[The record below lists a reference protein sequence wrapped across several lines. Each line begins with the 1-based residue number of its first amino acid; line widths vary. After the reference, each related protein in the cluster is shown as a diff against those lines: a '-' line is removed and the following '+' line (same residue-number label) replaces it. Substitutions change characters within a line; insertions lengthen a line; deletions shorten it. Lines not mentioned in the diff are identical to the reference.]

1 MYLIRIILILI
12 FFFLSDF
19 SLDTTAPFIPRAE
32 IMKWYT
38 DKKDSMDRISIIS
51 FESSSD
57 SSAEEENILEDAENL
72 ASDHQ
77 TTYLDMRKNV
87 AKSSSSESDTSSSS
101 MDEKGNEI
109 I

>member
-1 MYLIRIILILI
+1 
-12 FFFLSDF
+12 
-19 SLDTTAPFIPRAE
+19 
-32 IMKWYT
+32 MKWYT
-38 DKKDSMDRISIIS
+38 DKKDSKDRISIIS

-57 SSAEEENILEDAENL
+57 EENVLEDAENL
-72 ASDHQ
+72 ESDHQ
-77 TTYLDMRKNV
+77 TTYPDMRKNV

>member
-1 MYLIRIILILI
+1 
-12 FFFLSDF
+12 
-19 SLDTTAPFIPRAE
+19 
-32 IMKWYT
+32 MKWYT

-72 ASDHQ
+72 ESDHQ

>member
-1 MYLIRIILILI
+1 
-12 FFFLSDF
+12 
-19 SLDTTAPFIPRAE
+19 
-32 IMKWYT
+32 MKWYT
-38 DKKDSMDRISIIS
+38 DKKDYMDRISIIS

-72 ASDHQ
+72 ESDHQ

>member
-1 MYLIRIILILI
+1 
-12 FFFLSDF
+12 
-19 SLDTTAPFIPRAE
+19 
-32 IMKWYT
+32 MKWYT
-38 DKKDSMDRISIIS
+38 DKKKYMDRISIIS

-57 SSAEEENILEDAENL
+57 SSAEEENIPEDAENL
-72 ASDHQ
+72 ESDHQ
-77 TTYLDMRKNV
+77 TTYLDTRKNV

>member
-1 MYLIRIILILI
+1 
-12 FFFLSDF
+12 
-19 SLDTTAPFIPRAE
+19 
-32 IMKWYT
+32 MKWYT
-38 DKKDSMDRISIIS
+38 DKKDSKDRISIIS

-72 ASDHQ
+72 ESDHQ